1 MNIVTISDSP
11 FHAMYDRP
19 CFLFQIS
26 IVFHISTQFPVSDP
40 ATNQYCLP
48 YILQQLCDASDC
60 DNFHE
65 ISLTTLVQSVQT
77 AATLWIQM
85 VLSPALKENN
95 QNAMVA

>member
-1 MNIVTISDSP
+1 MTFFLGHPVDSKVWS
-11 FHAMYDRP
+11 AKEKEK
-19 CFLFQIS
+19 
-26 IVFHISTQFPVSDP
+26 
-40 ATNQYCLP
+40 
-48 YILQQLCDASDC
+48 ASRASRASSEYF

-65 ISLTTLVQSVQT
+65 ISLTALVQSVQT

>member
-1 MNIVTISDSP
+1 MVEIDSVVHDITSS
-11 FHAMYDRP
+11 F
-19 CFLFQIS
+19 
-26 IVFHISTQFPVSDP
+26 
-40 ATNQYCLP
+40 
-48 YILQQLCDASDC
+48 DC

-65 ISLTTLVQSVQT
+65 IPLTTLVQSVQT

>member
-1 MNIVTISDSP
+1 MSLTTSP
-11 FHAMYDRP
+11 LTLCMAGRP
-19 CFLFQIS
+19 YFLFQIVS
-26 IVFHISTQFPVSDP
+26 LSCRIISDP

-60 DNFHE
+60 DNFHK

-95 QNAMVA
+95 QNVMVA